1 MGTTT
6 MNALQ
11 SSYLL
16 HHSSSTKL
24 NPLSSPKFPHN
35 STSSTTPNN
44 QSKPVLLNPV
54 FSSISNS
61 SSSSSTNNKEQKWV
75 HEGTISESLPNG
87 MFWVNCDNGDVI
99 LGYVSGKMRRGSIRI
114 LPGDRVKVEVSRYD
128 STRGRIIY
136 RTRG

>member
-1 MGTTT
+1 MGTT

-11 SSYLL
+11 SFYPK
-16 HHSSSTKL
+16 TN
-24 NPLSSPKFPHN
+24 NPLSPPKLPSN
-35 STSSTTPNN
+35 STFLPSKIPQN
-44 QSKPVLLNPV
+44 QSKNTPLLLLKPIFN
-54 FSSISNS
+54 SISSN
-61 SSSSSTNNKEQKWV
+61 SSSTNNKEQKWV

>member
-1 MGTTT
+1 MATI
-6 MNALQ
+6 MSINSLQ
-11 SSYLL
+11 SHNLL
-16 HHSSSTKL
+16 HFQSIKA
-24 NPLSSPKFPHN
+24 NPLSSPQFPTNFTHN
-35 STSSTTPNN
+35 HFTNRETLILKPIFNSPSNN
-44 QSKPVLLNPV
+44 
-54 FSSISNS
+54 SSI
-61 SSSSSTNNKEQKWV
+61 NKEQKWV